1 MSTVWVRW
9 IYSGVSIY
17 GGCVSVDGSSSGV
30 LKMAKTYDDELGIR
44 WSACFVMTGQSHY
57 LSTTPSISGQNMSDA
72 EAAFLTFLAKDIA
85 ENPHRLVAIDQEVVR
100 NIEKLVGDVDIDL
113 DAALS
118 MDDE

>member
-1 MSTVWVRW
+1 
-9 IYSGVSIY
+9 
-17 GGCVSVDGSSSGV
+17 
-30 LKMAKTYDDELGIR
+30 
-44 WSACFVMTGQSHY
+44 
-57 LSTTPSISGQNMSDA
+57 MSDA